1 MKRILA
7 IATLTTALLA
17 PQAASAKLVELG
29 GSIPK
34 AAVSC
39 PENCQAV
46 GRVTGYQG
54 RGGTVAKPF
63 VIPRKGKIIAF
74 TVRLGKPDANQ
85 VKFFNDLY
93 GNDPQVQL
101 SILRRGDKRGKTLDH
116 RLLAQSPAFKVSQFF
131 GSAPTF
137 TLDKPLEVRAKY
149 IVALTVPTW
158 APVFAVGLQRNHW
171 WRSSRTKGKCD
182 NVSQMAPLTKLGTK
196 KVFGCTYFTARLYYT
211 ATYVPDNKPTSEAE
225 ATAARKGSAA
235 VGARTARGG

>member
-17 PQAASAKLVELG
+17 PQAASAKIVELG

-54 RGGTVAKPF
+54 RGGTVSKPY

-182 NVSQMAPLTKLGTK
+182 NVSQMAPLTKVGTK

-211 ATYVPDNKPTSEAE
+211 ATYVPDNKPTSA
-225 ATAARKGSAA
+225 ATSARAGSAA

>member
-7 IATLTTALLA
+7 IATLSTALLA
-17 PQAASAKLVELG
+17 PQAASAKIVELG
-29 GSIPK
+29 GAIPK

-101 SILRRGDKRGKTLDH
+101 SILRRGDKQEAPRWTTACW
-116 RLLAQSPAFKVSQFF
+116 RRARPSRSPSS
-131 GSAPTF
+131 SAPRPPSRWTS
-137 TLDKPLEVRAKY
+137 R
-149 IVALTVPTW
+149 W
-158 APVFAVGLQRNHW
+158 RCAPST
-171 WRSSRTKGKCD
+171 SSR
-182 NVSQMAPLTKLGTK
+182 
-196 KVFGCTYFTARLYYT
+196 
-211 ATYVPDNKPTSEAE
+211 
-225 ATAARKGSAA
+225 
-235 VGARTARGG
+235 